1 MSTPHRA
8 PSSTSVCATVVVV
21 ASSDR
26 LFALLAETQ
35 PDGAALARRLTDL
48 DAESLL
54 GLAADVV
61 DASADVRVSWEGPLD
76 ASGNFYWSESSTEN
90 LTDWIVAQGEA
101 FWRAAVGAGDEQ
113 LMAIVPEYHGERSGG
128 PSSRW
133 NGRTPNL
140 RGLLYSTYKA
150 RFAAAESYFDG
161 LSRVLDERSSEDP

>member
-1 MSTPHRA
+1 MV
-8 PSSTSVCATVVVV
+8 SSY
-21 ASSDR
+21 R

-61 DASADVRVSWEGPLD
+61 DASADVRAPWEGPLD
-76 ASGNFYWSESSTEN
+76 TGGNFYWSEDSTED

-101 FWRAAVGAGDEQ
+101 FWRAAVGASDEQ
-113 LMAIVPEYHGERSGG
+113 LMAIVPEYHRERSDGQG
-128 PSSRW
+128 ARW

-140 RGLLYSTYKA
+140 RGLLFSTYRA
-150 RFAAAESYFDG
+150 RFADAENYFEG
-161 LSRVLDERSSEDP
+161 LSRVLDERSDEDD